1 MTARTVA
8 LFLAALTLGLLLG
21 LSCDPPEP
29 SAPGAERTE
38 VRHA

>member
-1 MTARTVA
+1 MTPRTVA
-8 LFLAALTLGLLLG
+8 ILLAALVLGLTLGL
-21 LSCDPPEP
+21 CDTPEP